1 MKNSDSRVNVWE
13 ELIEIPTY
21 PVGEPDKNP
30 MFLEKRVYQGS
41 SGKVYPYPV
50 IDKIHDDK
58 IMKKYNAVYLENEY
72 LKIMIFP
79 ELGGRIQ
86 RAIDKTNNYD
96 FVYYNNVIKPALVG
110 LAGPWIS
117 GGIEFNWPQ
126 HHRPNTF
133 GPVEYTF
140 NENADGSKSVVVSEV
155 DRMYGT
161 KGMAKFTLHPGKAY
175 LEIEGQ
181 VYNRTS
187 EPQTFLWWAN
197 PAVAVNDHTQSIFPP
212 DVNAVF
218 DHGKRDVS
226 EFPIAKG
233 TYYKMDYSAGVD
245 ISWYKN
251 IPVPTSYM
259 AHKSEFDFVGG
270 YDHDKKAGILHIAN
284 HHVSPGK
291 KQWTWGCGDFGKAWD
306 ANLTD
311 EDGPYIELMTGV
323 YTDNQPD
330 FTWLQP
336 YEEKTFKQYF
346 MPFKNV
352 SSVKNSN
359 IEAVVN
365 IEVIKDTAFIEAYT
379 TTLREDSVIRLSQE
393 NQVICEETVTL
404 SPENTY
410 RKTLD
415 LPSDSNDVMLEIVY
429 EGNVLISY
437 KPVTAEEI
445 EIPEAAKAIEAPEV
459 LEKVEDLYLAG
470 LHLEQYRHATY
481 SPEDYY
487 LEGLKR
493 SPEDSRLNN
502 AYGLLLFRRGDFESS
517 EKYLQKSVKTITRH
531 NPNPHT
537 GEMHYNLGLCQK
549 YLDNNKSAYENLYK
563 STWGGGYQSSGYYT
577 LSQLDCINKDFD
589 TALDHINKSIIN
601 NYHNCNARNL
611 KTALLRRKGC
621 LDEALSFAKETM
633 AIDVLDFAVRY
644 ELFLIESKRENDS
657 ANSIKD
663 EFVRIMR
670 NDEHNYL
677 TVALE
682 YGKCGLY
689 EESIDLL
696 KIFLN
701 EKQTVYPMVYYYM
714 GYFYSKLSN
723 ASEAIKFFD
732 LAEKADSSYC
742 FPNTLEDLLV
752 LEEAIKIQPSNAKAY
767 YYMGILLFD
776 KKQHDKAILN
786 FRKSIEIDDTFPTV
800 HRNMALINYNI
811 LGKIEEAKTSLEKAF
826 ELDKKDSRVF
836 LELDQL
842 YKKMNVDHKVRLELM
857 EKHLDLVYKRD
868 DLYIEY
874 VTLHNLSGNYDKA
887 ENLLSSRIFHP
898 WEGGEGKV
906 TKQYVYTYLGKGKKH
921 LECSEYLEAIAA
933 FEKALIYPSNLGEG
947 KLAGAQENDIYYLLG
962 CAYKAIGE
970 TKQSDSCFKIAATGL
985 DTPSQAMFYNDQP
998 PEMIYYQGL
1007 SLNELGRTDEA
1018 IKRFGI
1024 LIDYGKNHFKDE
1036 ILIDYFAISL
1046 PDFLIFDEDLNK
1058 RNQIHCQFLMYL
1070 GYKGMVEE
1078 EKALECYQSILDM
1091 ENHHQGVINIS

>member
-1 MKNSDSRVNVWE
+1 MKNNDSRVTVWE
-13 ELIEIPTY
+13 ESIEIPTY

-50 IDKIHDDK
+50 IDKIYDEK
-58 IMKKYNAVYLENEY
+58 VMKKYNAVYLENDY

-140 NENADGSKSVVVSEV
+140 KENPDGSKSVLVSEV

-197 PAVAVNDHTQSIFPP
+197 PAVAVNDYTQSIFPP

-259 AHKSEFDFVGG
+259 AHKSDFDFVGG
-270 YDHDKKAGILHIAN
+270 YDHQKKAGILHIAN

-306 ANLTD
+306 DNLTD

-365 IEVIKDTAFIEAYT
+365 LEVIEDTVFIEAYT
-379 TTLREDSVIRLSQE
+379 TTLRDNSVIRLSE
-393 NQVICEETVTL
+393 KNQVVYEETVTL
-404 SPENTY
+404 SPQNTY
-410 RKTLD
+410 TKTLD
-415 LPSDSNDVMLEIVY
+415 LPSVTNDLMLEIFHEEKVI
-429 EGNVLISY
+429 ISY
-437 KPVTAEEI
+437 KPVTEEKV
-445 EIPEAAKAIEAPEV
+445 EIPDAAKAIDAPE
-459 LEKVEDLYLAG
+459 LIERVEELYLAG

-487 LEGLKR
+487 LEGLRR
-493 SPEDSRLNN
+493 SPEDCRLNN
-502 AYGLLLFRRGDFESS
+502 AYGLLLFRRGDFIAS
-517 EKYLQKSVKTITRH
+517 ERYLKMSVKTITRH

-549 YLDNNKSAYENLYK
+549 YLGDLKTAYATLYK
-563 STWGGGYQSSGYYT
+563 ATWGGGYQSSSYYA
-577 LSQLDCINKDFD
+577 LSQIDCMNQEFD
-589 TALDHINKSIIN
+589 TALEHINKSIVN

-633 AIDVLDFAVRY
+633 TIDTLDFAVRY
-644 ELFLIESKRENDS
+644 ELFLIESKGGCNQTNKVKE
-657 ANSIKD
+657 
-663 EFVRIMR
+663 EFIRIMR

-689 EESIDLL
+689 EDSIDLL
-696 KIFLN
+696 QILLN
-701 EKQTVYPMVYYYM
+701 EKKSVYPMVYYYM
-714 GYFYSKLSN
+714 GYFYSKLDIG
-723 ASEAIKFFD
+723 SEAVKFFE
-732 LAEKADSSYC
+732 LAGKADPSYC
-742 FPNTLEDLLV
+742 FPNTLEDLIV
-752 LEEAIKIQPSNAKAY
+752 LEEAKKIHPSDAKVY
-767 YYMGILLFD
+767 YYIGILLYD
-776 KKQHDKAILN
+776 KKQHEKAIEN
-786 FRKSIEIDDTFPTV
+786 FKKSIEIDDTFPTV
-800 HRNMALINYNI
+800 HRNMALIYYNR
-811 LGKIEEAKTSLEKAF
+811 LGEVEAAKTSLERAF
-826 ELDKKDSRVF
+826 ELDEKDSRVF

-842 YKKMNVDHKVRLELM
+842 YKKMNIDFKVRLQLM
-857 EKHLDLVYKRD
+857 EKHLNLVHKRD

-874 VTLHNLSGNYDKA
+874 VTLHNLSGNFDKA
-887 ENLLSSRIFHP
+887 ETLLNSRIFHP

-906 TKQYVYTYLGKGKKH
+906 TKQYVYTYLAKGKND
-921 LECSEYLEAIAA
+921 LEHQRYIEAIGA
-933 FEKALIYPSNLGEG
+933 FEKALSYPSNLGEG

-962 CAYKAIGE
+962 CAYREIGE
-970 TKQSDSCFKIAATGL
+970 IRQSDICFEKAASGL
-985 DTPSQAMFYNDQP
+985 DTPTQAMFYNDQP

-1007 SLNELGRTDEA
+1007 SLNELGRSIEST
-1018 IKRFGI
+1018 KKFRT
-1024 LIDYGKNHFKDE
+1024 LIEYGKKHFNDE

-1046 PDFLIFDEDLNK
+1046 PDFLIFDENLKK
-1058 RNQIHCQFLMYL
+1058 RNQIHCYFLMYL
-1070 GYKGMVEE
+1070 GYKGMGDEE
-1078 EKALECYQSILDM
+1078 NALVCYQSILHM
-1091 ENHHQGVINIS
+1091 ENCHQGVISI